1 MEHNR
6 FEWAGGAEGGKM
18 YRDKINFYIDHI
30 NRDVLTK
37 IRYMQLQRDYQTE
50 EKVYVKSILNALH
63 KYALEV
69 YGEDSFGKDGGN
81 RGTILLPGVLQ
92 ARGSKNLCIVLLEMN
107 GQPHSELTE
116 ISYLTQYGCIST
128 DDTVMPETV
137 RQFLEE
143 MYGEG
148 GYDYATSFEEYDTA
162 SEQNSPEEIRKVLED
177 FKNYTFLPCDPEE
190 ALNDICDYIED
201 EEIEQ

>member
-1 MEHNR
+1 
-6 FEWAGGAEGGKM
+6 M
-18 YRDKINFYIDHI
+18 YRDKINLYIDHI

-116 ISYLTQYGCIST
+116 ISYLNQYGCIST